1 MATQEKQMEIEMKL
15 KVKVGKVTNEFLVG
29 SPEHAAKLSRAL
41 QDSFELLGGHAT
53 TKFYMN
59 GIEIPVWEVGYN
71 ICDGEYEY
79 AESFYIAE
87 FSVDEAVTLAKNHIQ
102 SIWQDEDFGE
112 DSGDD
117 PFVWN
122 DNRAEGGTLNGRM
135 IDGLYMYQCIGRNE

>member
-1 MATQEKQMEIEMKL
+1 MEMEIEMKL

-41 QDSFELLGGHAT
+41 QDSFELEGNNAT

-79 AESFYIAE
+79 GESFYIAE
-87 FSVDEAVTLAKNHIQ
+87 SSVDEAVILAKNHIK
-102 SIWQDEDFGE
+102 SMWQDEYLGE
-112 DSGDD
+112 DSGND

-122 DNRAEGGTLNGRM
+122 DDRAEGGLLNGRM
-135 IDGLYMYQCIGRNE
+135 IDGFYMYPCIGRNENE